1 MSTNNSDVNGGSSNG
16 SDMSQMQERNEQTL
30 TDIQNLQSIEKDLYL
45 DLEKMSA
52 ANLLT
57 EENKTKLINKINEIS
72 QMRMN
77 LYANL
82 RNSYAFYQNSVITSR
97 HTMDEQGA
105 AVNIVE
111 NELNTAKERLK
122 SLQDDQYNK
131 LRYVEI
137 NTYYSKRYNDH
148 ASIMKIIIFICIP
161 VIILSILANKGII
174 PSNISGALTIAIVAI
189 GMYFLG
195 SKLIIMSNRDKMNYD
210 QFNWYFDPS
219 AQDKN
224 SKLTTEEIA
233 ESIDPS
239 SVAGNDFGAD
249 GAGPGGAGN
258 YSIPPEPP
266 HAFKTIP
273 PNTNNI
279 ANDNTIT
286 AKGSTV
292 ENMLS
297 GMSPSIYSMH
307 TILNGDV
314 NENKRIDPQLNNY
327 VVF

>member
-1 MSTNNSDVNGGSSNG
+1 MSTNNSDVNSGSSDG

-72 QMRMN
+72 QMRIN

-105 AVNIVE
+105 AVSIVE

-161 VIILSILANKGII
+161 IIILSILANKGII
-174 PSNISGALTIAIVAI
+174 PSNISGALTIAVVAV

-224 SKLTTEEIA
+224 SKLTTEDIA
-233 ESIDPS
+233 DTIDPS
-239 SVAGNDFGAD
+239 AAGNAFGAD
-249 GAGPGGAGN
+249 GAGANGGN
-258 YSIPPEPP
+258 YTIPPEPP
-266 HAFKTIP
+266 HAFKTTP

-286 AKGSTV
+286 ANGSTV

-314 NENKRIDPQLNNY
+314 NENKHIDTQLNNY